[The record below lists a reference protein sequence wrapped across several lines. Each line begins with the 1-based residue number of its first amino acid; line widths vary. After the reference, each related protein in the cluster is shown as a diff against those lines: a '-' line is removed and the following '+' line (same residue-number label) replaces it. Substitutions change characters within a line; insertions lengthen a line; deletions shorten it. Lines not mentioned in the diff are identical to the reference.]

1 VRALDRKL
9 LRELVTMKGQVL
21 SIALVIAA
29 GLGAFV
35 SLGGN
40 WYALTEARDRY
51 YERFGFGDVFASLE
65 RAPDS
70 REERLRSLRGVR
82 SLATRIVEPATM
94 VIERLPL
101 PVRTRL
107 VSLPRADHEHLDVV
121 DLRSGRW
128 PESASEALLF
138 EAFAERNGIAI
149 GTHVEI
155 VIHDTRQRLRVTGL
169 AASPAEIFPMPTGE
183 VAPDPERFAVLW
195 MRRDDLAGATGKL
208 GSFNDV
214 VVRLDRSLPD
224 AERAVI
230 EALDRELE
238 PFGAL
243 GAFGRDRHPSH
254 LVLEGELSQLRT
266 ISLFVPGLFF
276 GVATLLVQIVMTRLV
291 ELQRQAVATL
301 KALGYPDSRIAGH
314 FLTFAAVV
322 GLLGSVLGL
331 LVGARLGSALTE
343 LYARFFRI
351 PGLAFALPEG
361 AVALAVGSSLSST
374 LVGAFGAVRRI
385 AALPPAVA
393 MHVAPPAMQRRSFLD
408 TARARRWVV
417 PAVTLVL
424 RETLRRPARAAL
436 GVAAMAAAVGLL
448 VVGRWFGDAT
458 AALMDI
464 QFDRVMTEDL
474 TLMFDRPVALR
485 ELGWLRHLP
494 GVLRVE
500 PLRGVAVRVRRDGR
514 QRDAVVWG
522 VETGGLRHVIDRDGA
537 PIALPPSGVVV
548 SDALADALDVAV
560 GDTVELEWREGDRAR
575 VVTRVTGIVADLV
588 GLQAYTA
595 PGHLAELRRE
605 VPSASLALLRI
616 DPSQLT
622 RINRQLSRLPR
633 LASATTRVDLVERF
647 RRQTGEMMG
656 TFTLVVTMF
665 AVTMALGVVH
675 NQARVALSTRARE
688 LATMRVLGF
697 TRREATSVLLVEL
710 ALHVLLA
717 LPLGLWLGRRMAV
730 ALAST
735 VDPERFRMPLV
746 VAPETTTFA
755 IGLTLLAAGLA
766 AVTSSRRLA
775 RMPLVHVLE
784 AGE

>member
-1 VRALDRKL
+1 
-9 LRELVTMKGQVL
+9 
-21 SIALVIAA
+21 
-29 GLGAFV
+29 
-35 SLGGN
+35 
-40 WYALTEARDRY
+40 
-51 YERFGFGDVFASLE
+51 
-65 RAPDS
+65 
-70 REERLRSLRGVR
+70 
-82 SLATRIVEPATM
+82 
-94 VIERLPL
+94 
-101 PVRTRL
+101 
-107 VSLPRADHEHLDVV
+107 
-121 DLRSGRW
+121 
-128 PESASEALLF
+128 
-138 EAFAERNGIAI
+138 
-149 GTHVEI
+149 
-155 VIHDTRQRLRVTGL
+155 
-169 AASPAEIFPMPTGE
+169 
-183 VAPDPERFAVLW
+183 
-195 MRRDDLAGATGKL
+195 
-208 GSFNDV
+208 
-214 VVRLDRSLPD
+214 
-224 AERAVI
+224 
-230 EALDRELE
+230 
-238 PFGAL
+238 
-243 GAFGRDRHPSH
+243 
-254 LVLEGELSQLRT
+254 
-266 ISLFVPGLFF
+266 
-276 GVATLLVQIVMTRLV
+276 
-291 ELQRQAVATL
+291 
-301 KALGYPDSRIAGH
+301 
-314 FLTFAAVV
+314 
-322 GLLGSVLGL
+322 
-331 LVGARLGSALTE
+331 
-343 LYARFFRI
+343 
-351 PGLAFALPEG
+351 
-361 AVALAVGSSLSST
+361 
-374 LVGAFGAVRRI
+374 
-385 AALPPAVA
+385 
-393 MHVAPPAMQRRSFLD
+393 
-408 TARARRWVV
+408 
-417 PAVTLVL
+417 
-424 RETLRRPARAAL
+424 
-436 GVAAMAAAVGLL
+436 
-448 VVGRWFGDAT
+448 
-458 AALMDI
+458 
-464 QFDRVMTEDL
+464 
-474 TLMFDRPVALR
+474 
-485 ELGWLRHLP
+485 
-494 GVLRVE
+494 
-500 PLRGVAVRVRRDGR
+500 
-514 QRDAVVWG
+514 
-522 VETGGLRHVIDRDGA
+522 VIDRDGA